1 MYRITVKGI
10 VQGVGFRPSVYR
22 LATSMGLKG
31 YVKNTGDGT
40 VEIVVDSN
48 AEEFVE
54 RLKLEKPSMA
64 VIGEIR
70 VEEIEAKSLNFQS
83 FEILESGG
91 KRGELSLP
99 PPDVAVCTH
108 CLSEVFDPDDR
119 RYLYPFTSCTE
130 CGQRYTVALKLPYD
144 RENTTFKDFPLCE
157 DCREEYG
164 NVDDRRYYAQ
174 SIACPQCGPS
184 YKLVFRE
191 EEYYGI
197 RAIKRTAEL
206 IDNGEFVAIKGWGGF
221 HIACITD
228 DEVVERLRGLLRR
241 PQQPFAIMARNLE
254 SVEKIAIVRDRE
266 REELLSYVRP
276 IVVLKKRDE
285 ETFSSVAPKL
295 DTLGIMLPYSP
306 LHHILF
312 SYLHADYLVMTSAN
326 MPGEPMFI
334 DDSVKELVPTIL
346 SHNLSI
352 NRVDDSVVK
361 VVDGKRMIIRR
372 SRGMVPFALPIDSN
386 LRCIAVGAELY
397 NSIGFLKDGKAILSQ
412 YIGDTSNFK
421 TYKNFF
427 IRTFHFLKDF
437 LDISEVD
444 AIVCDLHPFYN
455 TSVFAEKYAEA
466 HDIRI
471 LKLQHH
477 VAHAMS
483 VMGEIRADK
492 AIAITVDGVGYGFDS
507 TVWGCEVLYV
517 DVEEKNIERLGR
529 MEHLILPG
537 GDLAVKYPFRAL
549 IYILSRFLTER
560 EIRDFIS
567 GLKNVNVDVEIIL
580 KQIERGINAP
590 RASSAGRYMDVASS
604 FLDVCQERT
613 YEGEPAMKLESF
625 AKDMGVRLNGEVV
638 ESIEARTFSIDGGAR
653 RGEVKIIQVVE
664 VFDQAYELLKNAVSR
679 RGLGFAFIDYLARS
693 ISEIVRE
700 AWREYRAK
708 VVMSGGVAYNT
719 HFSSLVRKYLNPTE
733 VRVNELVPAGDN
745 GISFGQL
752 YSAKFL
758 EG

>member
-48 AEEFVE
+48 VEEFVK
-54 RLKLEKPSMA
+54 RLRVEKPPMA

-70 VEEIEAKSLNFQS
+70 IEEIESKSTNFQS

-99 PPDVAVCTH
+99 PPDVAVCRH
-108 CLSEVFDPDDR
+108 CLSEVFDPKNR
-119 RYLYPFTSCTE
+119 RYLYPFTSCTD

-157 DCREEYG
+157 DCRVEYES
-164 NVDDRRYYAQ
+164 VDDRRYYAQ
-174 SIACPQCGPS
+174 SIACPKCGPS
-184 YKLVFRE
+184 YKLVFQE

-197 RAIKRTAEL
+197 QAIKKAAEL
-206 IDNGEFVAIKGWGGF
+206 IDNGEFVAVKGWGGF

-228 DEVVERLRGLLRR
+228 DEVVERLRSLLRR

-254 SVEKIAIVRDRE
+254 AVEKIAIVDDRE
-266 REELLSYVRP
+266 REELISYIRP
-276 IVVLKKRDE
+276 ILVLKKKDE
-285 ETFSSVAPKL
+285 GDFSSVAPKL
-295 DTLGIMLPYSP
+295 DTIGIMLPYSP
-306 LHHILF
+306 LHHLLF
-312 SYLHADYLVMTSAN
+312 SWLHSDYIVMTSAN

-334 DDSVKELVPTIL
+334 DDSVKELIPTIL
-346 SHNLSI
+346 THNLEI

-361 VVDGKRMIIRR
+361 FVNGKRMIIRR
-372 SRGMVPFALPIDSN
+372 SRGMVPLALPIDSE
-386 LRCIAVGAELY
+386 LSCIAVGAELY

-421 TYKNFF
+421 TYNNFF
-427 IRTFHFLKDF
+427 KRTFHFLKDF
-437 LDISEVD
+437 LDVGDVD
-444 AIVCDLHPFYN
+444 AIVCDLHPSYN
-455 TSVFAEKYAEA
+455 TSVFAERYAEM
-466 HDIRI
+466 HNLRI

-477 VAHAMS
+477 VAHTMS
-483 VMGEIRADK
+483 VMGEIQANK
-492 AIAITVDGVGYGFDS
+492 AIGIAVDGVGYGFDG

-517 DVEEKNIERLGR
+517 DVEEKTIERLGR
-529 MEHLILPG
+529 MEHIILPG

-549 IYILSRFLTER
+549 IYILSRFLTEK
-560 EIRDFIS
+560 EIHDFVS
-567 GLKNVNVDVEIIL
+567 ALKSVNVDVEMIL
-580 KQIERGINAP
+580 KQIERGINVP
-590 RASSAGRYMDVASS
+590 KASSAGRYMDVASS
-604 FLDVCQERT
+604 FLGVCQERT

-625 AKDMGVRLNGEVV
+625 ARDMGVRLDGEIM
-638 ESIEARTFSIDGGAR
+638 ECIEARTFDLDGRAR
-653 RGEVKIIQVVE
+653 KGEVKVIQIVE
-664 VFDQAYELLKNAVSR
+664 VFEQAYNLLKNGVNQ

-693 ISEIVRE
+693 VSEIVRE
-700 AWREYRAK
+700 GQREYRAK
-708 VVMSGGVAYNT
+708 IVMSGGVAYNT
-719 HFSSLVRKYLNPTE
+719 HFSFLVRKYLSPME
-733 VRVNELVPAGDN
+733 VRVNELVSAGDN